1 MLIINFL
8 LAMQWWFHSLPQYK
22 DLDEE
27 FLRRVT
33 ENTRRYI
40 AIFAEAIDELLPEP
54 TEPFSDDDHDILLTQ
69 RSEDRRDNAD
79 GVDPHQKMP
88 SEIKRHL

>member
-1 MLIINFL
+1 M
-8 LAMQWWFHSLPQYK
+8 SQYK

-40 AIFAEAIDELLPEP
+40 GIFASAIDELLPEP
-54 TEPFSDDDHDILLTQ
+54 TEAFHDDDHDILMTQ
-69 RSEDRRDNAD
+69 RAEDGTNNAD
-79 GVDPHQKMP
+79 GSEPQQRMP
-88 SEIKRHL
+88 PEIKRY